1 MDLRRFLE
9 EDIGNG
15 DITAEIFLDDRI
27 GKGVILCEENAVVAG
42 LEEAS
47 EIFRLLGVTAHALVK
62 DGSRVTKGTKVMT
75 LEGSIKNMLTGERTA
90 LNFIMR
96 MSGISTMTSDLTAI
110 VRKKDPDTKIAGT
123 RKTTPGFRIF
133 EKKAIALGGGWPHRN
148 GLYDMVMIKDN
159 HIAAMG
165 GMSEVLEKIDSVPKG
180 MKIDIEVTSVEGG
193 VIAATRGADIIMAD
207 HMSPADTKLLREKVK
222 RIDPDIL
229 IEVSGNITAENI
241 AEYAGCA
248 DIISIG
254 ALTHSVRAIHFSMDL
269 EANN

>member
-1 MDLRRFLE
+1 MDLRGFLE
-9 EDIGNG
+9 EDVGSG
-15 DITAEIFLDDRI
+15 DITAEIFLDDRV
-27 GKGVILCEENAVVAG
+27 GKGTILCEEKAVVAG
-42 LEEAS
+42 LEEAT
-47 EIFRLLGVTAHALVK
+47 EIFRLLGVTAHSHVS
-62 DGSRVTKGTKVMT
+62 DGDRVVKGTKVMT
-75 LEGSIKNMLTGERTA
+75 LEGSVKGMLTGERTA

-110 VRKKDPDTKIAGT
+110 IRTKDPDAKIAGT

-165 GMSEVLEKIDSVPKG
+165 GVSEVLGKMDSVPEG
-180 MKIDIEVTSVEGG
+180 MKIDIEVTSVEDG
-193 VIAATRGADIIMAD
+193 VIAATHGADIIMAD
-207 HMSPADTKLLREKVK
+207 HMSPADTKLLKEKVK
-222 RIDPDIL
+222 TINPDIL
-229 IEVSGNITAENI
+229 IEVSGNITADNI

-254 ALTHSVRAIHFSMDL
+254 ALTHSVKAIHFSMDL

>member
-9 EDIGNG
+9 EDVGSG
-15 DITAEIFLDDRI
+15 DITAETFLDDRI
-27 GKGVILCEENAVVAG
+27 GKGTILCEEDAVVAG
-42 LEEAS
+42 LEEAA
-47 EIFRLLGVTAHALVK
+47 EIFRLLGITTCPHVK
-62 DGSRVTKGTKVMT
+62 DGDRVAKGTKVMT
-75 LEGSIKNMLTGERTA
+75 LEGPVKGMLTGERTA

-96 MSGISTMTSDLTAI
+96 MSGISTMTSDLTEI
-110 VRKKDPDTKIAGT
+110 IRTKDPDTKIAGT
-123 RKTTPGFRIF
+123 RKTTPGFRVF

-165 GMSEVLEKIDSVPKG
+165 GVSEVLRKMDSVPEG
-180 MKIDIEVTSVEGG
+180 IKIDIEVASVKDGI
-193 VIAATRGADIIMAD
+193 IAATHGADIIMAD

-222 RIDPDIL
+222 EIDPNIL
-229 IEVSGNITAENI
+229 IEVSGNITADNI
-241 AEYAGCA
+241 SEYAGCA

-254 ALTHSVRAIHFSMDL
+254 ALTHSVKTIHFSMDL